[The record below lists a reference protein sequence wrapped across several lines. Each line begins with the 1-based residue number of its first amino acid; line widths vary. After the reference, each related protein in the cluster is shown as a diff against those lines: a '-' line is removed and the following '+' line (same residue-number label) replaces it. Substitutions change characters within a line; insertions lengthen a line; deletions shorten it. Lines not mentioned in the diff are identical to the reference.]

1 MTLNYLLK
9 EILKNMG
16 YSIADISRIQY
27 AIGKTKYTIN
37 DKCIPVEKV
46 IEILGRQEFLS
57 GISRSVFH
65 WTAVRGD
72 IMFDSSMIF

>member
-1 MTLNYLLK
+1 MRKLKAMKLNENDK

-37 DKCIPVEKV
+37 DKCIPV
-46 IEILGRQEFLS
+46 
-57 GISRSVFH
+57 
-65 WTAVRGD
+65 
-72 IMFDSSMIF
+72 